1 MSDGILSFRFI
12 LVSILISRNIK
23 SKQRRREKSESMSKH
38 DTEARVKEATQTP
51 MKL

>member
-23 SKQRRREKSESMSKH
+23 SKQRRREKMYERESESMSKH
-38 DTEARVKEATQTP
+38 DTEA
-51 MKL
+51 

>member
-23 SKQRRREKSESMSKH
+23 SKQRRRERERERERERACVSMIL
-38 DTEARVKEATQTP
+38 
-51 MKL
+51 KLE

>member
-23 SKQRRREKSESMSKH
+23 SKQRRRERESARERDRESISEH
-38 DTEARVKEATQTP
+38 DTEA
-51 MKL
+51 

>member
-23 SKQRRREKSESMSKH
+23 SKQRRRERER
-38 DTEARVKEATQTP
+38 ERERARVSMIQ
-51 MKL
+51 KLE